1 MEKRL
6 RNRVFKTRLQE
17 NCTFWIPGKQ
27 HWPVNAKKANA
38 RIIQSYEFAQLQPST
53 LDLDLLKKHSKL
65 IGRHLWVPDF
75 NSFLEELCAYRLW
88 KQYRDRALELAMG
101 RQKTQLPLSGELRD
115 PGGWRRARDTEREV
129 DASCLALWS
138 RARAAWCRWAP
149 WGTATLQKPQQHRG
163 QGAAGKVTSS
173 TNPGSSGHGL
183 LWKYLCVRCFI
194 FFC

>member
-1 MEKRL
+1 
-6 RNRVFKTRLQE
+6 
-17 NCTFWIPGKQ
+17 
-27 HWPVNAKKANA
+27 
-38 RIIQSYEFAQLQPST
+38 
-53 LDLDLLKKHSKL
+53 
-65 IGRHLWVPDF
+65 
-75 NSFLEELCAYRLW
+75 
-88 KQYRDRALELAMG
+88 MG
-101 RQKTQLPLSGELRD
+101 RQKTQLPLFGELRD

-194 FFC
+194 FFVRMGVKELEMCPAFSGSRQKVVIQYAKDFLWVLSEGKAVLCSNPVYLRKIQNPTRWSGSVSGVCVRGCQGQNPAPADTAFTVNL